1 MKKTAVSLIILAVA
15 MSLFAGLTDSGQIAA
30 RIASGTVLTV
40 AAYPTNTTTGTP
52 TPISDGTGCSGVV
65 VVDDIIVNDNS
76 AAGWTLTIT
85 QTNGNL
91 LHETSAATI
100 AYSLVIDLV
109 SGALGTGLSLSHG
122 DLGALTFVTKVET
135 IEATGSS
142 SSPTVDYLFD
152 LQMTI
157 ADLDVVDPLAGN
169 YVETL
174 DFVLASND

>member
-1 MKKTAVSLIILAVA
+1 MKKTVVSLTILAVA
-15 MSLFAGLTDSGQIAA
+15 MSLFAGTTDSGQIAA
-30 RIASGTVLTV
+30 RIPEGTELTS
-40 AAYPTNTTTGTP
+40 ATYPTNVSTGTP
-52 TPISDGTGCSGVV
+52 VVISDGSGSSGDVV
-65 VVDDIIVNDNS
+65 VSGMAVDDNS

-109 SGALGTGLSLSHG
+109 SGTLGTGLSLSHG
-122 DLGALTFVTKVET
+122 DLGALTFVAKVET
-135 IEATGSS
+135 IEATGSATS
-142 SSPTVDYLFD
+142 ITVDYLFD

-157 ADLDVVDPLAGN
+157 ADVATIGKIAGN
-169 YVETL
+169 YEETL